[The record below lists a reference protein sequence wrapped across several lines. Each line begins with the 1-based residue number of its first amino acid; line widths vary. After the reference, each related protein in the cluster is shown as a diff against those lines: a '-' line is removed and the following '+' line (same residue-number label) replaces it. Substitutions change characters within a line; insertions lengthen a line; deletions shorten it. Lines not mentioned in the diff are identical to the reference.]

1 MEISEQLK
9 EDPAELSQDLI
20 NEIVGIAIQ
29 RGIIVKKFQQEQGH
43 MKLGV
48 TTNYSGE
55 GVVELNGVRYKVKA
69 WPDVRKNDMPG
80 NGSVQV
86 YKMRDGQE

>member
-1 MEISEQLK
+1 MKNPEQPK
-9 EDPAELSQDLI
+9 EDSRELSQDLI

-29 RGIIVKKFQQEQGH
+29 KGMIVKKLQQEQGH

-55 GVVELNGVRYKVKA
+55 GVIELNGVRYKVKA

-80 NGSVQV
+80 DGSVQV